1 MRNESESFHKYL
13 RCIFGRIAFQC
24 RPLNQVVIHD
34 EARAVEAQSVQ
45 YLQYLYGT
53 NIKVR
58 LQSGASHV
66 SVVVHLFDSIFT
78 QEHNYQYR
86 EPLVKASK
94 PVVLTRD

>member
-1 MRNESESFHKYL
+1 MTPSPSGPDSSLVFFILALPGQLQPSDVLQYEAD
-13 RCIFGRIAFQC
+13 GA
-24 RPLNQVVIHD
+24 RP
-34 EARAVEAQSVQ
+34 VQ
-45 YLQYLYGT
+45 YLCDT

-58 LQSGASHV
+58 LRSGASHV
-66 SVVVHLFDSIFT
+66 SVVLHLFDSIFT